1 MQSIDLFTPLQIG
14 RYQLKNRIIMA
25 PMTRAR
31 AYPNGIPSDLAATY
45 YAQRASAGLIISEGI
60 QPSFEGQGY
69 ARTPGIHTE
78 KQIAAWRKIIDAV
91 HEGGGLI
98 FAQIMHVGRI
108 AHPLNR
114 QATILP
120 VAPSAIQAAGKM
132 YTDQQGAVDYPT
144 PHALEIDEI
153 KEVIAQYRHA
163 TQCALLAGFDGVELH
178 NASGY
183 LPEQFLSSKT
193 NQRNDQYGGSIDNR
207 VRFSLEVLE
216 AMAGVK
222 GPEYVGI
229 KIFPEM
235 NFNDIS
241 DDTPLE
247 TYSHFV
253 NALSQMNLAYLHV
266 CASSTTIDYHAVFR
280 RLFIGPYF
288 AGAGFTNESGTKI
301 LNEGRA
307 DAIAY
312 GEKFLANPDLP
323 ARFKKNAPLNESE
336 KTTFYTP
343 GAKGYT
349 DYPFL

>member
-1 MQSIDLFTPLQIG
+1 MQSIDLFTPLQVG
-14 RYQLKNRIIMA
+14 QYKLKNRIIMA

-31 AYPNGIPSDLAATY
+31 ANPDGTPSDLAAIY
-45 YAQRASAGLIISEGI
+45 YAQRASAGLIFSEGI

-78 KQIAAWRKIIDAV
+78 QQIAVWQKITDAV
-91 HEGGGLI
+91 HANGGLI
-98 FAQIMHVGRI
+98 FAQIMHAGRI

-114 QATILP
+114 QITTLP

-153 KEVIAQYRHA
+153 KEIIAQYRHA
-163 TQCALLAGFDGVELH
+163 TQCAFLAGFDGVELH

-193 NQRNDQYGGSIDNR
+193 NQRTDQYGGSIDNR

-216 AMAGVK
+216 AMASVK

-247 TYSHFV
+247 TYSYFV
-253 NALSQMNLAYLHV
+253 NELNQMNLAYLHV
-266 CASSTTIDYHAVFR
+266 CAPSVTIDYHAAFR
-280 RLFIGPYF
+280 QIFTGPYF
-288 AGAGFTNESGTKI
+288 AGGGFTKESGTKT
-301 LNEGRA
+301 LKEERA
-307 DAIAY
+307 DAIVF

-323 ARFKKNAPLNESE
+323 ERFKNSASLNEPD
-336 KTTFYTP
+336 KNTFYTP
-343 GAKGYT
+343 GEKGYI
-349 DYPFL
+349 DYPVL